1 MEKIYADN
9 AATTKMSKQAI
20 TAMTNCIKEIYGN
33 PSSLHSIGIAAQK
46 TKENAR
52 EIIARCLNAS
62 PSEIYFT
69 SGGSESDNQ
78 AVLTGAG
85 YGIENQKFHIISQ
98 KTEHHAILNAL
109 KGLED
114 IFEVT
119 LLDVDNEG
127 RVSPEQVKNALRK
140 DTAFV
145 TIMTANNEIG
155 TIQPIK
161 EIAEICRQN
170 GTLFHTDA
178 VQAVGHIP
186 IDVKDIGCDML
197 SFSAHKFNGA
207 KGVGG
212 LYVRDGIAVHSLV
225 KGGGQEKGVRAG
237 TENVPGISSMAAA
250 LQEKVN
256 KKFFHTKKVIKM
268 RDKLIKELSKI
279 PCSILNG
286 SKTDRLPSNVSMC
299 FDGVEG
305 ESLVLML
312 DIKGICASSSSA
324 CTSGSLE
331 PSHVLTAIGRPE
343 KTARGSLRL
352 TISEKTTMKEIDY
365 IIQTVTET
373 VKELREISP
382 DCV

>member
-1 MEKIYADN
+1 MEIIYADN
-9 AATTKMSKQAI
+9 AATTKMSNKAI
-20 TAMTNCIKEIYGN
+20 VAMTNCIKDTYGN
-33 PSSLHSIGIAAQK
+33 PSSIHSVGVAAK
-46 TKENAR
+46 KAKEDAR
-52 EIIARCLNAS
+52 KIIARCLNAS
-62 PSEIYFT
+62 SSEIYFT

-98 KTEHHAILNAL
+98 KTEHHAILNSL

-119 LLDVDNEG
+119 LLDVDSEG
-127 RVSPEQVKNALRK
+127 RVSPEKVKNALRK

-145 TIMTANNEIG
+145 SIMTANNEIG

-186 IDVKDIGCDML
+186 IDVKNLGCDML

-212 LYVRDGIAVHSLV
+212 LYVRDGITVHSLV

-237 TENVPGISSMAAA
+237 TENVPGIVSMAAA
-250 LQEKVN
+250 LQEKVEKN
-256 KKFFHTKKVIKM
+256 FNYTKKVVRM

-279 PCSILNG
+279 PCATLNG
-286 SKTDRLPSNVSMC
+286 SKTGRLPGNVNMC
-299 FDGVEG
+299 FDGVDG
-305 ESLVLML
+305 ESLMLML
-312 DIKGICASSSSA
+312 DIKGICVSAGSA
-324 CTSGSLE
+324 CNSGSLE

-343 KTARGSLRL
+343 KTARGAIRI

-365 IIQTVTET
+365 IIKAITET
-373 VKELREISP
+373 VNDLRKISP
-382 DCV
+382 NWI

>member
-1 MEKIYADN
+1 MDIIYADN
-9 AATTKMSKQAI
+9 AATTKMSNKAI
-20 TAMTNCIKEIYGN
+20 AAMTKCIKEIYGN
-33 PSSLHSIGIAAQK
+33 PSSIHSVGVAAKKAKEDARKTIAK
-46 TKENAR
+46 
-52 EIIARCLNAS
+52 CLNAS

-85 YGIENQKFHIISQ
+85 YGIENHKFHIISQ
-98 KTEHHAILNAL
+98 KTEHHAILNTL

-119 LLDVDNEG
+119 LLDVDGDG

-145 TIMTANNEIG
+145 SIMTANNEIG

-186 IDVKDIGCDML
+186 INVKDLGCDML
-197 SFSAHKFNGA
+197 SFSSHKFNGA

-212 LYVRDGIAVHSLV
+212 LYVRDGITVHSLV
-225 KGGGQEKGVRAG
+225 KGGEQEKGARAG
-237 TENVPGISSMAAA
+237 TENVPGIVSMAVA
-250 LQEKVN
+250 LQEKIDGG
-256 KKFFHTKKVIKM
+256 FSHTKKVTRM
-268 RDKLIKELSKI
+268 RDKLIKELLKI

-286 SKTDRLPSNVSMC
+286 SKTDRLPSNVSIC
-299 FDGVEG
+299 FDGIDG
-305 ESLVLML
+305 ESLMLML
-312 DIKGICASSSSA
+312 DIKGICVSSGSA
-324 CTSGSLE
+324 CTSGSLA

-343 KTARGSLRL
+343 KTARGAIRL

-365 IIQTVTET
+365 IIKTITET
-373 VKELREISP
+373 VNELRKIAP
-382 DCV
+382 DCI